1 MLASPLS
8 AAFMGDQP
16 MVIIPQHA
24 MPSSAPESFYYNNAF
39 GLGGQGM
46 RTSFPSFG
54 GAVTAHGSPMMTNAG
69 GVSPVAPNAFSSNGA
84 SFGSPGVLQSPLSA
98 HAFHPS
104 AFPLASN
111 DMAVDD
117 HTPTSPSSSNSND
130 LDEYV
135 LAVSLHSLSRQ
146 KWKFGPLSWCTP
158 HPAGFLFCSQRAP
171 AWGFS
176 PLTAIPAWKH
186 YVYAHFTR

>member
-1 MLASPLS
+1 
-8 AAFMGDQP
+8 
-16 MVIIPQHA
+16 MVIIPQHQ
-24 MPSSAPESFYYNNAF
+24 MPSSAPDSFYYNNAF

-54 GAVTAHGSPMMTNAG
+54 GAVNAHGSPMMTSAG

-117 HTPTSPSSSNSND
+117 HTPTSPSSSNSNEN
-130 LDEYV
+130 DEYV
-135 LAVSLHSLSRQ
+135 LLRAFWPGASPFFKSSRPISLHSLSRQ
-146 KWKFGPLSWCTP
+146 KWKFSPFSCILLASTFTHSSGMQFLAIYHLP
-158 HPAGFLFCSQRAP
+158 HMQTVRLRT
-171 AWGFS
+171 FS
-176 PLTAIPAWKH
+176 TLI
-186 YVYAHFTR
+186 